1 MGSARGAWSPGF
13 LPPSF
18 VCVRVFPHLGSV
30 KGRVRPCPTPGDP
43 SHAAPEPLAEWG
55 RSPHPTRT
63 PPLRS
68 GDGQRVVG
76 GYGFLTSFTPWK
88 RGEKCHGNESWVKVW
103 SGGTAEFSSRFR
115 RFVVRRSAPV
125 LPGGPV
131 WFPPLEVEVGESSG
145 PGRGDPPVC
154 PHAARCH
161 QQEMPLE
168 VLEGSVGTG
177 PQLCSAYLGQ
187 RGCRVWSV
195 GRFGC
200 GGLCFVLEALRELSL
215 SSVPSVWVG
224 QRLR

>member
-76 GYGFLTSFTPWK
+76 GYGFLTSFTPWE

-131 WFPPLEVEVGESSG
+131 WFPPLEVGSGGELWAWAWGASRVPPRSAV
-145 PGRGDPPVC
+145 PPTGD
-154 PHAARCH
+154 A
-161 QQEMPLE
+161 
-168 VLEGSVGTG
+168 
-177 PQLCSAYLGQ
+177 LG
-187 RGCRVWSV
+187 GA
-195 GRFGC
+195 
-200 GGLCFVLEALRELSL
+200 GGLCGHRATALLRIFGSA
-215 SSVPSVWVG
+215 
-224 QRLR
+224 RL